1 MGNPLITNIRTKA
14 GYGLAALA
22 ALVFTPLNAIAET
35 AAAAPTPINSGDT
48 AWMLTATALVL
59 MMTIPALAL
68 FYGGLVRKQN
78 ALATS
83 MQSFATCCLVAVLW
97 VVVGYSLSFTNG
109 TTTLPDGSTFIGDLS
124 RLFFHGVD
132 HTVAFVLG
140 AGLDNAVKTT
150 IPEPVYMIFQMT
162 FAIITP
168 ALIAGAFADRIKFS
182 ALLVFMGAWAILVYA
197 PIAHWVWAPSGWL
210 FKMGALDYAGGTVV
224 HINAGVAGL
233 IAAIMIGRRNA
244 NNSQHAPYN
253 IIFSLIGASL
263 LWVGWI
269 GFNAGSALAAD
280 GRAAMAA
287 TVTIVAAAT
296 GAISWMAVEWSD
308 RGRPSISGKITGAVA
323 GLVGITP
330 ASGFV
335 DVSGALAIGFITG
348 VLCYLSATHLKK
360 VFKYDDSLDCFGV
373 HGVGGIIG
381 AILTGI
387 FASKAIGGVAGSID
401 QVLIQL
407 AAVGATIA
415 WCSIVSFIILKVI
428 DVTIGLRVDAETEK
442 RGLDE
447 TLHGEQIH

>member
-1 MGNPLITNIRTKA
+1 MGNPTKKA
-14 GYGLAALA
+14 RYGMAALA
-22 ALVFTPLNAIAET
+22 ALAFLPVQALADAAPAATTPL
-35 AAAAPTPINSGDT
+35 NSGDT
-48 AWMLTATALVL
+48 AWMLAATALVL

-78 ALATS
+78 ALATA
-83 MQSFATCCLVAVLW
+83 MQSFATCSLVAVLW
-97 VVVGYSLSFTNG
+97 VVIGYSLTFTNG
-109 TTTLPDGSTFIGDLS
+109 TIKMPDGSTFIGDLS
-124 RLFFHGVD
+124 RLFFAGVD
-132 HTVAFVLG
+132 HTIAFVLG
-140 AGLDNAVKTT
+140 TGLDNAVKTT
-150 IPEPVYMIFQMT
+150 IPEPVYMCFQMT

-182 ALLVFMGAWAILVYA
+182 ALLAFMGAWSLLVYA

-233 IAAIMIGRRNA
+233 VAAIMIGRRNA
-244 NNSQHAPYN
+244 ISTQHAPYN

-280 GRAAMAA
+280 GRAAMAC

-296 GAISWMAVEWSD
+296 AAISWMAVEWSD

-335 DVSGALAIGFITG
+335 DVTGALAIGFITG
-348 VLCYLSATHLKK
+348 VLCYLSATRLKNI
-360 VFKYDDSLDCFGV
+360 FKYDDSLDCFGV

-381 AILTGI
+381 AILTGV
-387 FASKAIGGVAGSID
+387 FASKAIGGVAGGVD
-401 QVLIQL
+401 QIMIQL

-415 WCSIVSFIILKVI
+415 WCAIVSFIILKVI
-428 DVTIGLRVDAETEK
+428 DVVIGLRVDPETEK
-442 RGLDE
+442 LGLDE
-447 TLHGEQIH
+447 ALHGEQIH

>member
-1 MGNPLITNIRTKA
+1 MQHKLRSKI
-14 GYGLAALA
+14 GLAAVA
-22 ALVFTPLNAIAET
+22 ALAFTPLQAFAQT
-35 AAAAPTPINSGDT
+35 AAATPINSGDT

-78 ALATS
+78 ALATT
-83 MQSFATCCLVAVLW
+83 MQSFATCSLVAVIW
-97 VVVGYSLSFTNG
+97 VIVGYSLSFTNG
-109 TTTLPDGSTFIGDLS
+109 SITLPDGSTFIGDIS
-124 RLFFHGVD
+124 KLFFAGVD

-150 IPEPVYMIFQMT
+150 IPEPLYMIFQMT
-162 FAIITP
+162 FAIIAP

-182 ALLVFMGAWAILVYA
+182 ALLVFMGVWSIFVYA

-244 NNSQHAPYN
+244 STSAHAPYN

-287 TVTIVAAAT
+287 AVTIVAAAT
-296 GAISWMAVEWSD
+296 AAVSWMAVEWAD

-335 DVSGALAIGFITG
+335 DITGAIAIGFITG
-348 VLCYLSATHLKK
+348 VLCYIFATRLKT

-387 FASKAIGGVAGSID
+387 FASKAIGGTEGSMD

-415 WCSIVSFIILKVI
+415 WCSIVSFIILKII
-428 DVTIGLRVDAETEK
+428 DVTIGLRVDAETEQ

-447 TLHGEQIH
+447 MLHGEQIH